1 MKDIHWIFFLITS
14 VFFVGCESSDSES
27 DVVVDA
33 SYNWEQ
39 HVPFTTD
46 YQIFSMPFTEDFNPI
61 PQEKGE
67 VALSEAS
74 GLAFSVKNKDM
85 IWSHND
91 SGNANILFLI
101 NAKTGEIMARYTIM
115 GTSNLDWEDMEITI
129 DSVTGEP
136 YVYIA
141 DIGDNSESRS
151 VYAIYRFKEPQ
162 YDSEHYGRNIQWS
175 PEDLSRINLTY
186 PDGSHDAES
195 LLVDPVTKDIY
206 LVTKRDYLSTLYVLP
221 FPYKTEG
228 INTMYKAGVFSFRE
242 ASAGTVSLD
251 GTKIMIKNRQDI
263 FYWNHN
269 PNQHLWQTLAQ
280 TPVKAPYA
288 GEPQGEAV
296 AFDIDNN
303 YFTLSEALNN
313 NTKPIL
319 YKYIYLNNK

>member
-1 MKDIHWIFFLITS
+1 MIRRPPRSTLFP
-14 VFFVGCESSDSES
+14 
-27 DVVVDA
+27 
-33 SYNWEQ
+33 Y
-39 HVPFTTD
+39 TT
-46 YQIFSMPFTEDFNPI
+46 
-61 PQEKGE
+61 
-67 VALSEAS
+67 
-74 GLAFSVKNKDM
+74 
-85 IWSHND
+85 
-91 SGNANILFLI
+91 LF
-101 NAKTGEIMARYTIM
+101 
-115 GTSNLDWEDMEITI
+115 
-129 DSVTGEP
+129 
-136 YVYIA
+136 
-141 DIGDNSESRS
+141 RS
-151 VYAIYRFKEPQ
+151 
-162 YDSEHYGRNIQWS
+162 
-175 PEDLSRINLTY
+175 
-186 PDGSHDAES
+186 
-195 LLVDPVTKDIY
+195 
-206 LVTKRDYLSTLYVLP
+206 KRDYLSTLYVLP